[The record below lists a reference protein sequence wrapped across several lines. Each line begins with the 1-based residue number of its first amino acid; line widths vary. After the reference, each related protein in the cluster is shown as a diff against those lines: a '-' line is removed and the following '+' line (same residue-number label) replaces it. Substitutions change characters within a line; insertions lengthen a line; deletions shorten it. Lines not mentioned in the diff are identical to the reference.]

1 MADIKQI
8 NVGGTTYNIEP
19 YTSYLPLAGGT
30 MSGMI
35 TLPVNTKG
43 IKFRKH
49 DSYEVGTYYGT
60 SGNEALTFYA
70 QNAVTSFQFICGEIP
85 TAGDSWKNIT
95 PGLQIKNNKVIINKK
110 LGDNESSS
118 FNLEV
123 NGTTY
128 VTGQIRTD
136 APLFAYAYANGNNN
150 RAAVVWDKP
159 GANYTGVGAC
169 AEADT
174 IFFGA
179 CSTEGVWVTD
189 YKQKWKFNGTI
200 YENGTSLTDKY
211 AKKADMSFSN
221 GVLTLNI

>member
-8 NVGGTTYNIEP
+8 NLDGEVYNIEP

-49 DSYEVGTYYGT
+49 DSFEVGTYYGT

-70 QNAVTSFQFICGEIP
+70 QNAVTSFQFICGAIP
-85 TAGDSWKNIT
+85 TASDSWQKIT
-95 PGLQIKNNKVIINKK
+95 PGLQIKNNKVAINKK
-110 LGDNESSS
+110 LGDGEAPSH
-118 FNLEV
+118 NLV
-123 NGTTY
+123 VDGTTY

-136 APLFAYAYANGNNN
+136 YPLFAYGYAGGNQN
-150 RAAVVWDKP
+150 RAAIVWDKP

-179 CSTEGVWVTD
+179 CSTAGVWVTD

-200 YENGTSLTDKY
+200 YENGTALADKY
-211 AKKADMSFSN
+211 AKKMEMTFAS
-221 GVLTLNI
+221 GVLTINI